1 VSEPGDRA
9 PKRILR
15 GSQRT
20 HDMRMATAGFRI
32 KWTWN
37 CRSPRGPRARRA
49 HMGLMHGNRET
60 SKGPAGRW

>member
-1 VSEPGDRA
+1 MSRAIEPRNGEFR
-9 PKRILR
+9 R
-15 GSQRT
+15 SQRT
-20 HDMRMATAGFRI
+20 RYMRMATAGFRI

-37 CRSPRGPRARRA
+37 RRSPRGLRARHA